1 MLSKYL
7 HRQSK
12 APLFNLAR
20 MSFASQSNQ
29 SAAAAITPLEKDY
42 YQILDI
48 PITATPEQI
57 KE

>member
-1 MLSKYL
+1 
-7 HRQSK
+7 
-12 APLFNLAR
+12 